1 MATPSKNKTNFKTYE
16 ASIRL
21 LAAVL
26 ATNNVKLDYAELAK
40 HVGGG
45 STKDAINHR
54 LRPVKQLAKMQATC
68 VKKGE
73 DPGDLPIEK
82 GEIHKLFGESTPDG
96 IEWQFR
102 SIKQLSKAQ
111 QEAVKKGENPATLP
125 VAGTPSGRKRGAP
138 ATTPGSRGTART
150 PATGARGRKRDV
162 STTIPSLDSSD
173 ENVADNDSDNDLM
186 DTPSKRLTK
195 RAKTTTTT
203 MGAGKVNGSDTTP
216 LATPI
221 KTTSAAPTAAAPTAG
236 TPTAPVSAM
245 ATANMSATRV
255 TNGSIF
261 GDAVS
266 PAPRFPG
273 DAPDN
278 GVHMSAV
285 HSAQYTAPRTK
296 PVIKTEFAAELNQFF
311 PTGGYDNYED
321 GEI

>member
-16 ASIRL
+16 ASVRL

-26 ATNNVKLDYAELAK
+26 ATNNVKLDYAALAGLVGEGATAFALQHRMRPIVHLAK
-40 HVGGG
+40 EF
-45 STKDAINHR
+45 SAELK
-54 LRPVKQLAKMQATC
+54 
-68 VKKGE
+68 KKGSGKSP
-73 DPGDLPIEK
+73 DK
-82 GEIHKLFGESTPDG
+82 AGEIHKLFGESTPDG

-102 SIKQLSKAQ
+102 SIKHLSKAQ

-138 ATTPGSRGTART
+138 ATTPGSRGTVRT
-150 PATGARGRKRDV
+150 PATGAQGRKRKV

-173 ENVADNDSDNDLM
+173 ENVADNDSDNELM
-186 DTPSKRLTK
+186 DTPSKRLIK

-203 MGAGKVNGSDTTP
+203 MKAKKVNGSDTTP

-221 KTTSAAPTAAAPTAG
+221 KTTSATPTAAAPTAG

-245 ATANMSATRV
+245 ATATASATRV

-261 GDAVS
+261 GDAGS

-273 DAPDN
+273 DAFDN
-278 GVHMSAV
+278 GVHMSAA
-285 HSAQYTAPRTK
+285 HSAQYTAPPTK